1 MDFKY
6 FQPYQSM
13 YVDTRL
19 PEIAQIRKDRYDANA
34 QAYDAMQQKIA
45 SIRLEGKDNSLKNAL
60 QADIDNLVAGNI
72 GFENMDRTISQA
84 NLRIFEDTP
93 LMDALDTA
101 ATRRAELE
109 AVDKLTAKGNDVIR
123 FDEDLVLVDP
133 LDPSKGYVQNP
144 DGSFVTK
151 PKIDERFTPTDG
163 KYRMLAEE
171 RIDPLQD
178 INGIVGGIASNSI
191 VLQTV
196 QENKNL
202 DAATAAMYLLQGKEV
217 PENKVYELSDNMMRE
232 FIATDSGNQ
241 MKRELMQKKVNP
253 VTGQLYTEQEA
264 EAELAK
270 LMFDSAAKQI
280 GSEFSYSVNAYTKWA
295 LENAT
300 PPTED
305 KDDFIETTYAGE
317 TLSAAAGL
325 AYETESG
332 ETAEWFVPN
341 FSNSTY
347 TGRDTFG
354 PTGADITNA
363 GARAIDK
370 RLKEKG
376 GFGKFNEED
385 FENNREDIIRYI
397 FDETDGLGKLQKTE
411 QFKGMNDE
419 QFAKAMIDAIR
430 TTPEKFDLN
439 IESKNRQIIYQD
451 IFPDMLTRG
460 TIKMNNQEFQ
470 MNTDAGR
477 DAFLNAIDKTDF
489 SPARPFS
496 FDKNVFESLLMG
508 DIDENGRISY
518 GEDDKVKAKIATS
531 FSVTGEDAG
540 EFRFVITGAEI
551 NPDDGSKKLEMTYK
565 LTKDQTKGFEL
576 IKEIYSVLDVK
587 DPKAGMT
594 KILDKQASKMIFGT
608 EKEYSYKVEPVH
620 NKRTGKTTFAPV
632 FYVDGKKLS
641 MPDPENPSVT
651 RPVDGMSVMK
661 IIIQRAIKGM
671 KGGKSRLLT
680 ATTEDI
686 RPTRSTT
693 SE

>member
-123 FDEDLVLVDP
+123 FDEDLVPVDP
-133 LDPSKGYVQNP
+133 FDPSKGYVQNP

-151 PKIDERFTPTDG
+151 PKIDDRFTPTDG

-178 INGIVGGIASNSI
+178 INGIVGGIASDPI

-202 DAATAAMYLLQGKEV
+202 DAVTAAMYLLQGKKV

-370 RLKEKG
+370 KLKEKG

-477 DAFLNAIDKTDF
+477 DAFLNAIDETDF
-489 SPARPFS
+489 SPAGLFT
-496 FDKNVFESLLMG
+496 FDKAVFESLLMG
-508 DIDENGRISY
+508 DIDENGRVSY
-518 GEDDKVKAKIATS
+518 GDDDEVKAKIATS

-587 DPKAGMT
+587 DPKAGVT

>member
-13 YVDTRL
+13 YVDTKL

-84 NLRIFEDTP
+84 NLRIFEDTQ

-109 AVDKLTAKGNDVIR
+109 AVDKLTAEGNDVIR

-133 LDPSKGYVQNP
+133 LDPSKGYAQNP
-144 DGSFVTK
+144 DGSYVTK
-151 PKIDERFTPTDG
+151 PKIDERFTPSDG

-178 INGIVGGIASNSI
+178 INGIVNGIASDPI

-196 QENKNL
+196 KENKNL
-202 DAATAAMYLLQGKEV
+202 DAATAAMYLLNGEKV
-217 PENKVYELSDNMMRE
+217 SKDKVYELSDNMMRE

-264 EAELAK
+264 DAVLAK

-280 GSEFSYSVNAYTKWA
+280 GSKFNYSVNAYTKWA

-300 PPTED
+300 PPAED

-317 TLSAAAGL
+317 TLSAATGL

-332 ETAEWFVPN
+332 DTADWFVPN
-341 FSNSTY
+341 FDNSTY
-347 TGRDTFG
+347 TGRNTVG
-354 PTGADITNA
+354 PTGGDMTNA
-363 GARAIDK
+363 GARAISK
-370 RLKEKG
+370 KLKEKG

-439 IESKNRQIIYQD
+439 IESKNREIIYQD

-460 TIKMNNQEFQ
+460 TIKMNGQEFQ

-477 DAFLNAIDKTDF
+477 DAFLDAIDDTDF
-489 SPARPFS
+489 SPPGMFT
-496 FDKNVFESLLMG
+496 FDKDVFRSLLIG

-540 EFRFVITGAEI
+540 EFRFVITGDQI
-551 NPDDGSKKLEMTYK
+551 KPDDGSRKLEMTYK

-576 IKEIYSVLDVK
+576 IKEIYSALDTK
-587 DPKAGMT
+587 NPKAGAT

-632 FYVDGKKLS
+632 FYVNGKKLS

-671 KGGKSRLLT
+671 KGGKSRILT